1 MRVKIFSQPGSGDP
15 RAMETQVN
23 DFLATLTTASIK
35 HVDTAIAA
43 AEEDGL
49 MKTETI
55 ITIWYD
61 DLSDLKAA
69 SAVSEAEIIDFPQD
83 GLRSEQTI

>member
-1 MRVKIFSQPGSGDP
+1 MRMKIFSQAASDDLL
-15 RAMETQVN
+15 AMETAVN

-35 HVDTAIAA
+35 HVDSAIAA
-43 AEEDGL
+43 AEEDGR
-49 MKTETI
+49 MKTQTI

-69 SAVSEAEIIDFPQD
+69 SSVSEAEIIEFPGD
-83 GLRSEQTI
+83 NLLSERTI